1 MAKLTIEIDPSL
13 QKQLDRIVRDGWYAD
28 TSALALE
35 AVRQYAEAKS
45 HLGDSPPLLH
55 RFAADAL
62 NASKPDTALKFVSRG
77 ITLLASQEIADL
89 GLYQKMVELKVQILL
104 VMDRAQDAIATLEEA
119 KDKLPNN
126 PTIDG
131 WLKKLKK

>member
-1 MAKLTIEIDPSL
+1 MAKLTIEIEPGL
-13 QKQLDRIVRDGWYAD
+13 QRQMDRIVRDGWFPDAA
-28 TSALALE
+28 ALAVE
-35 AVRQYAEAKS
+35 ALRQYAEAKS

-62 NASKPDTALKFVSRG
+62 NASKPETALKFVSRG
-77 ITLLASQEIADL
+77 ITLLDSQAIADL
-89 GLYQKMVELKVQILL
+89 GLYQKLVELKVQILL
-104 VMDRAQDAIATLEEA
+104 VLERAEDAIITLDGA

-131 WLKKLKK
+131 WLKKLRK

>member
-13 QKQLDRIVRDGWYAD
+13 QKQIDRIVRDGWYAD
-28 TSALALE
+28 ASALAVE

-62 NASKPDTALKFVSRG
+62 NASKPETALKFVSRG

-89 GLYQKMVELKVQILL
+89 VLFQKMVELKVQILL
-104 VMDRAQDAIATLEEA
+104 VLDRAEDAIITLEAA

-131 WLKKLKK
+131 WLRKLKK

>member
-13 QKQLDRIVRDGWYAD
+13 QKQIDRIVRDGWYSDA
-28 TSALALE
+28 SALAVE

-62 NASKPDTALKFVSRG
+62 NASKPETALKFVSRG

-89 GLYQKMVELKVQILL
+89 GLFQKMVELKVQILL
-104 VMDRAQDAIATLEEA
+104 VLDRAEDAIITLEAA

-131 WLKKLKK
+131 WLRKLKK

>member
-1 MAKLTIEIDPSL
+1 MAKLTIDIEPSL
-13 QKQLDRIVRDGWYAD
+13 QKQIDRIVRDGWYPDAA
-28 TSALALE
+28 ALAVE
-35 AVRQYAEAKS
+35 ALRQYAEAKS

-62 NASKPDTALKFVSRG
+62 NASKPETALKFVSRG
-77 ITLLASQEIADL
+77 ITLLDSQAISDL

-104 VMDRAQDAIATLEEA
+104 VLERAEDAIITLEAA
-119 KDKLPNN
+119 KEKLPNN